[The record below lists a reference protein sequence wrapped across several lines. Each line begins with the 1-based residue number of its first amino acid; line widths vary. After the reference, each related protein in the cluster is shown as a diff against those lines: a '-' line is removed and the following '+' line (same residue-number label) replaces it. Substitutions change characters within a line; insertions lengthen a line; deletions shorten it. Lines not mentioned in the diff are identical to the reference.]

1 MTPSQEAEVKLMTLN
16 IGAVFTPEQLSA
28 LCAQLLEVDLS
39 TLRAWLA
46 RQKERD
52 S

>member
-1 MTPSQEAEVKLMTLN
+1 MTPSQEAEVKLMSLN
-16 IGAVFTPEQLSA
+16 ISAVLTPEQIAA
-28 LCAQLLEVDLS
+28 LCSQLLEVDLS

-52 S
+52 

>member
-1 MTPSQEAEVKLMTLN
+1 MTPSQEAEVKLMSLN
-16 IGAVFTPEQLSA
+16 ISAVLTPEQITA
-28 LCAQLLEVDLS
+28 LCALLLNVELT

-52 S
+52 